1 MIPNTL
7 KNIDYFH
14 VFKGGKVVQM
24 FNGSDLDGKTKTEL
38 QQEIGNRLGNGTF
51 TYSMKYLND
60 AKNYR
65 GKIRGFCIDDKKD
78 LKEDLEMTDPGLIAV
93 LNKLSE
99 NLAQKPDESKVS
111 NQIEKFYK
119 LQIELLEKQVTKM
132 EKELEKVKKEN
143 EAGSGGGFDLQ
154 TLMSLNNMMT
164 GQKPQAQSFQANTT
178 ATGIKIPG
186 AIIQVLRK
194 VDFSQMDD
202 KTKNDLANS
211 LAQYIQYVKLPLIQE
226 TNFQQTTIE
235 E

>member
-1 MIPNTL
+1 MISNVL
-7 KNIDYFH
+7 KSIDYFH
-14 VFKGGKVVQM
+14 VFKNGKPVEM
-24 FNGSDLDGKTKTEL
+24 FTGKDLDGKTKTEL

-65 GKIRGFCIDDKKD
+65 GKIRGFSIEEKNK
-78 LKEDLEMTDPGLIAV
+78 LNESEDMTDPALIAV
-93 LNKLSE
+93 LGKLAE
-99 NLAQKPDESKVS
+99 NLSNKPDESKVS

-132 EKELEKVKKEN
+132 ERELEKIKKET
-143 EAGSGGGFDLQ
+143 ESGNGGFDLQ
-154 TLMSLNNMMT
+154 TLMGLQNMMT
-164 GQKPQAQSFQANTT
+164 GTKQPAQSFQSNVNPV
-178 ATGIKIPG
+178 GIKIPG

-194 VDFSQMDD
+194 VDFAQMDE

-226 TNFQQTTIE
+226 NNFQPTTIE
-235 E
+235 D